1 MSTARRSTP
10 DERATTSD
18 SENLARRSTKLGRAE
33 AIVTEEVDHLTSWLE
48 SREIIPTLVALR
60 QRFEDIRRAELTRLE
75 PKLSALSLEART
87 RLDEITRL
95 IVEKLL
101 LTPTKQLM
109 LVSDGTMR
117 VRYVDALNRLFRLA
131 VDGQSS
137 LCRKAPEAAVSTR

>member
-1 MSTARRSTP
+1 MNTARRSTP
-10 DERATTSD
+10 DERATTSG
-18 SENLARRSTKLGRAE
+18 SENLARRSTELERAE
-33 AIVTEEVDHLTSWLE
+33 AIVAEEVNRFTSWLE

-60 QRFEDIRRAELTRLE
+60 QRFEAIRRAELTRLE

-101 LTPTKQLM
+101 LTPTEQLKS
-109 LVSDGTMR
+109 VSDGTMR

-131 VDGQSS
+131 VDDQVESPSEGS
-137 LCRKAPEAAVSTR
+137 EAAVSTR